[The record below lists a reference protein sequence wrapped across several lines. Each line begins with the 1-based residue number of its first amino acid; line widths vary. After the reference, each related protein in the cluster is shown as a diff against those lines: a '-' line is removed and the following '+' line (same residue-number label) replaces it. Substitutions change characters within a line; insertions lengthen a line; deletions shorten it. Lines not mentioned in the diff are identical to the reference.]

1 MANDLSD
8 IVVVNI
14 TAQTNIIDTAS
25 FNIPMVM
32 ASFTNFSERTRV
44 YTTTDEVADD
54 FPSTSNVY
62 KMVSQLFSQDL
73 KVPQVVV
80 GRRQVDEVDGS
91 IATVANTTVYTVTIN
106 GTDYTYTSD
115 ANATAIE
122 IVAGLDTAVGALSG
136 INFTDNLDGTFSV
149 AVATP
154 GTDWSITASSNISLV
169 NVTPTETWTDA
180 IAAIEDENNDWYALT
195 CESHV
200 KADILEVAA
209 AIQAREKIYGTS
221 SSDADLLTTAITD
234 VGTALSDLN
243 YDRTF
248 IVYSATA
255 NTEFPECAWIGS
267 QLPEVPGSNDWDLKS
282 VSGVTVSSLS
292 STQKTNLRAK
302 EVNFYTRKSGVEIF
316 QDGDMS
322 SGTPIDETIFIDWL
336 TARLQES
343 VFFRLV
349 NSKKIP
355 MTRAGATIIENEIR
369 SVMSEGVRNG
379 GIADAPAYTV
389 ISPDPLAIPP
399 AQRAQRIMGDFV
411 ISFRLAGSVRKVV
424 ITGTATL

>member
-106 GTDYTYTSD
+106 GTAYTYTSD

-154 GTDWSITASSNISLV
+154 GTAWSITASSNISLV
-169 NVTPTETWTDA
+169 NVAPTETWTDA

-200 KADILEVAA
+200 KADILEIAA

-221 SSDADLLTTAITD
+221 SSDADLLTTATTD

-243 YDRTF
+243 YKHTF
-248 IVYSATA
+248 ISYLDTA
-255 NTEFPECAWIGS
+255 NTEFPECGWIGD

-292 STQKTNLRAK
+292 STQKTNLRNK
-302 EVNFYTRKSGVEIF
+302 NVNFYTRKSGVEIF
-316 QDGDMS
+316 QDGNMS
-322 SGTPIDETIFIDWL
+322 SGTPIDETIFLHWL

-399 AQRAQRIMGDFV
+399 AQRAQRILGDFV
-411 ISFRLAGSVRKVV
+411 ISFRLAGSARKVV